1 MSSMQLFNIH
11 IVSYSDKQKSMRKC
25 PTTTATDDFSGGAAA
40 VELFIIFP
48 SLSRALGGDS
58 VGGGVYP
65 SLL

>member
-25 PTTTATDDFSGGAAA
+25 PTTTDDFSGGAAA